1 MAVKDSFFN
10 LGNNP
15 NLDAADTGIDPATGK
30 ILTPAERKKIFKS
43 RILSQQN
50 RQKIARTSKM
60 AFGGGALVLA
70 GKGAIEEKRVQA
82 EGGALVA
89 PVNNLT
95 KRVDAL
101 EASVANI
108 QTSLANIRKV
118 IIKGNE
124 VDAKI
129 QEELAK
135 QQSLFLEKKQKQEAE
150 SELEET
156 DLEQEAGKKV
166 EEQEKK
172 TFGFFEGLKKAI
184 MVLFGG
190 FIVKK
195 AFRLFNAWRD
205 GNTELFK
212 ELGIDLN
219 SALQQVVTGVYF
231 FNKIVGNLIKLAGNF
246 ARSIGKLVTKVV
258 TFPFKVAGRVI
269 KSAVK
274 KAFVGIKRAIGPGM
288 RKAIK
293 GFFNI
298 GKKKVGKEVG
308 KKVVQKSAQKIAK
321 KGILGSIPIIGTG
334 LDIWGAVSEGMKGNW
349 VGAGLYTAGA
359 ITSLIPGMQG
369 ISGVLSVS
377 AMGQSIHADLKRDAN
392 NEGVDVT
399 GTGDNVEISGTGSQ
413 SYENLG
419 PTAKA
424 PVKVNVIQA
433 GQKQQSNG
441 KKYASAGNSVPTNI
455 SSSNKDNLYDNFS
468 KSTYNAYLA

>member
-1 MAVKDSFFN
+1 MAVNDQFFN
-10 LGNNP
+10 IGNNP

-124 VDAKI
+124 VDTKI

-135 QQSLFLEKKQKQEAE
+135 QQSIFLEKKQKQEAE
-150 SELEET
+150 AELEET
-156 DLEQEAGKKV
+156 DLEQQAGVQV
-166 EEQEKK
+166 EKQEKK
-172 TFGFFEGLKKAI
+172 TFSFFEGLKKAI
-184 MVLFGG
+184 MLLFGG

-219 SALQQVVTGVYF
+219 SALQQVTTGVYY

-298 GKKKVGKEVG
+298 GKKKVGQEVG

-377 AMGQSIHADLKRDAN
+377 AMGQSIHSDLKRDAK
-392 NEGVDVT
+392 NEGVNME
-399 GTGDNVEISGTGSQ
+399 GTDGVEINGNVSQ

-433 GQKQQSNG
+433 GQKQQGNG
-441 KKYASAGNSVPTNI
+441 EQYASAGNSVPILN
-455 SSSNKDNLYDNFS
+455 SSNKDNLYDNFS
-468 KSTYNAYLA
+468 RSTYNAYLA

>member
-1 MAVKDSFFN
+1 MAVNDQFFN
-10 LGNNP
+10 IGNNP

-124 VDAKI
+124 VDTKI

-135 QQSLFLEKKQKQEAE
+135 QQSIFLEKKQKQEAE
-150 SELEET
+150 AELEET
-156 DLEQEAGKKV
+156 DLEQQAGVQV
-166 EEQEKK
+166 EKQEKK
-172 TFGFFEGLKKAI
+172 TFSFFEGLKKAI
-184 MVLFGG
+184 MLLFGG

-219 SALQQVVTGVYF
+219 SALQQVTTGVYY

-269 KSAVK
+269 KSA
-274 KAFVGIKRAIGPGM
+274 
-288 RKAIK
+288 
-293 GFFNI
+293 
-298 GKKKVGKEVG
+298 
-308 KKVVQKSAQKIAK
+308 
-321 KGILGSIPIIGTG
+321 
-334 LDIWGAVSEGMKGNW
+334 
-349 VGAGLYTAGA
+349 
-359 ITSLIPGMQG
+359 
-369 ISGVLSVS
+369 
-377 AMGQSIHADLKRDAN
+377 
-392 NEGVDVT
+392 
-399 GTGDNVEISGTGSQ
+399 
-413 SYENLG
+413 
-419 PTAKA
+419 
-424 PVKVNVIQA
+424 
-433 GQKQQSNG
+433 
-441 KKYASAGNSVPTNI
+441 
-455 SSSNKDNLYDNFS
+455 
-468 KSTYNAYLA
+468 